1 MTNTTTTIEPIAAD
15 PVLIDASDAQK
26 STLDESPSTM
36 KDDLSEISSEY
47 SDGEGSVAEF
57 VTRTNM
63 PRPPPPRVYR
73 QGRGSARFIP
83 DRDLDEIPII
93 SNTKQFNA
101 LLSQPDICVETVG
114 SCDTIYI
121 STTPFHDADVQ
132 KLAWLFKLGI
142 PDAWVQ
148 KPTSYVSGSG
158 FQFDLPR
165 GGRRQYH
172 DDDRYDDGYNSRD
185 IVSHARLGAVLRIF
199 KDDSEKYRTSKVKFI
214 TAVHKE
220 RTSGAWVKLIVS
232 HTRQAAAVDIFHQI
246 LNNQS
251 ILFVGAV
258 LQDMAVPVETSS
270 RKPVKVQKVNS
281 VKEAEEVGKG
291 VIGVIC

>member
-26 STLDESPSTM
+26 STPDESPSTL
-36 KDDLSEISSEY
+36 KDNVSEISSED
-47 SDGEGSVAEF
+47 SDEEGSVAEF
-57 VTRTNM
+57 VTRNSNM
-63 PRPPPPRVYR
+63 SRPPPRVFR
-73 QGRGSARFIP
+73 QPRGSGRFIP
-83 DRDLDEIPII
+83 DRDVDEVPII

-132 KLAWLFKLGI
+132 KMAWLFKIGI
-142 PDAWVQ
+142 PDTWVQ
-148 KPTSYVSGSG
+148 KPTAYVSGTG
-158 FQFDLPR
+158 YQFELPR
-165 GGRRQYH
+165 GRRQYH
-172 DDDRYDDGYNSRD
+172 DDDRYDDGYASHN
-185 IVSHARLGAVLRIF
+185 IVSHARLGAVLRMF
-199 KDDSEKYRTSKVKFI
+199 KDDSEKYGTSKVKFV

-232 HTRQAAAVDIFHQI
+232 HTRQAAVVDIFHQL

-258 LQDMAVPVETSS
+258 LQDVAVPVETSS
-270 RKPVKVQKVNS
+270 RKPVKVQKVTS